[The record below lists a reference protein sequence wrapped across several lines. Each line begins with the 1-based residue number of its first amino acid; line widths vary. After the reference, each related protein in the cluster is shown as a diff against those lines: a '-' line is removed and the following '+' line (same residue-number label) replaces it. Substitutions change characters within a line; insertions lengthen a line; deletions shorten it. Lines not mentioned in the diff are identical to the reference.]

1 MILSPGSLPSLETGT
16 SVFLS
21 EDDKDEGGTLL
32 AASLIGGVAVAAL
45 EPFLMTLLLTEA
57 KAGGGGAGPATL
69 DSVDTILTV
78 WQF

>member
-1 MILSPGSLPSLETGT
+1 MILSPGSLPSLDTGT

-32 AASLIGGVAVAAL
+32 AASLAGGVAVAL
-45 EPFLMTLLLTEA
+45 EPFLTILLLTEA
-57 KAGGGGAGPATL
+57 KAGGGGAGPDTL
-69 DSVDTILTV
+69 DSVDNILTV

>member
-1 MILSPGSLPSLETGT
+1 MILSPGSLPSLDTGT

-32 AASLIGGVAVAAL
+32 AASLIGGVAL
-45 EPFLMTLLLTEA
+45 EPFLTILLLTEA
-57 KAGGGGAGPATL
+57 EAGGGGVGPASL